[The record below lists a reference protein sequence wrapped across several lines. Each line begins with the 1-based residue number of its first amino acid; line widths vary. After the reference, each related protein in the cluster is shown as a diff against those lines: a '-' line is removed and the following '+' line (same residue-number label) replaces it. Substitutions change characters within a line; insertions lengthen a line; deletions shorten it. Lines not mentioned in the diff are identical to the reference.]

1 MILMN
6 HRQLGW
12 MMRWLLAVGLILV
25 AGCGRESLD
34 GTYGRR
40 RGSPGATS
48 VNGTAVL
55 SEMFRQ
61 AGSTVVSRRFLSPR
75 IYNHDVIVWAP
86 DDFQPPDDETRR
98 FLEDWL
104 FREPGR
110 TLVYIGR
117 DYDAEI
123 AYWEAVLDMATADQ
137 RVEVLRRLAQA
148 RAAHSTRRATMPQGE
163 RNPWFMV
170 WRDADSDPDD
180 ASAWTGTWTQDD
192 RLQVSKLSPEIV
204 GRLEPP
210 PSDVAD
216 ADDGNEYRSEVL
228 LQGPPGILAYRLI
241 PARQPD
247 SQILVMTN
255 GSFLLNFALM
265 EEEHRRLA
273 ARLIV
278 DCGAPAKVVF
288 FESGPDGGFV
298 FQQEPGS
305 RHPTGLEAFTVW
317 PLGGILWHFLVLGVL
332 YLFARLAIFG
342 RPQQLPPDS
351 TSDFGRHVHALGELL
366 AATGQEDQARRQLAQ
381 FHDRVKHEPRTGPP
395 AGLDS

>member
-1 MILMN
+1 MIAMN
-6 HRQLGW
+6 HRQIPW
-12 MMRWLLAVGLILV
+12 KMRWLLVVGLILV
-25 AGCGRESLD
+25 TGCGRESLD

-61 AGSTVVSRRFLSPR
+61 AGCTVVSRRFLSPR
-75 IYNHDVIVWAP
+75 IHNHDVIVWAP

-117 DYDAEI
+117 DYDAQI

-148 RAAHSTRRATMPQGE
+148 LAAHSARRATMPDGE
-163 RNPWFMV
+163 RTAWFTIL
-170 WRDADSDPDD
+170 RDAASDPVD

-192 RLQVSKLSPEIV
+192 RLQASKLSPEIV

-210 PSDVAD
+210 PSAD
-216 ADDGNEYRSEVL
+216 DDDDDGNGNGNGYRSEVL

-255 GSFLLNFALM
+255 GSFLLNLPLM

-288 FESGPDGGFV
+288 FESGLDGAFV

-317 PLGGILWHFLVLGVL
+317 PLGGILWHFLALGVL

-342 RPQQLPPDS
+342 RPQQLPPES

-366 AATGQEDQARRQLAQ
+366 AATGQADQARRQLAQ
-381 FHDRVKHEPRTGPP
+381 FHDRVKHEPRTEPP
-395 AGLDS
+395 